1 MAERLFTQ
9 ISQAFWCTSEGYF
22 EDAKI
27 PALNNW
33 YKKPENEEDIENEN
47 IPAQNNG
54 SEKYESVFWLDKLF
68 EGGIFLPNPPNKK
81 NRALT
86 ILITGPPGSGKSTLS
101 LELCHRWTN
110 TFSIIKNGDSFKPVK
125 KGFSSLFITSETDPH
140 WAKQKAKSFGW
151 VTNYSPKSGENI
163 IISDKVNDKDKKEN
177 KHIIKILE
185 TTDFQNF
192 LQDENDDIGVT
203 AGLLRGVT
211 KFFGIESGTTDPL
224 AQKLKDIWI
233 AELRKHDIEK
243 HNPDVIV
250 IDSLNTLEP
259 KRQSEIF
266 KRYIKLVNSGPKIII
281 IILESNLSSENP
293 NYWEYVA
300 DIAIRLDKKL
310 VEDYLVR
317 NIEIVKAR
325 YQSHVWGK
333 HQLKIYP
340 PSKIVPDDDLVT
352 IKRRHPFREQGGIFI
367 YPSIHYYLS
376 VYKRSNPSGK
386 LPEFTVP
393 LDSLKTIFSEGFP
406 RGRCTGFVGTRGG
419 HKSHLGYLS
428 ILKRIVEDL
437 SERALIVSLRDD
449 EEMARQ
455 TLSKILK
462 QETDYPYTLE
472 KLESDDRI
480 EILYFPPGY
489 VTPEEFFHRMF
500 LSVQRLK
507 YKPERGQRKVKP
519 RNVTVLFNSL
529 DQLSSRFPL
538 CAKEQIF
545 IPGIIEALSAEDVS
559 SIFIA
564 VEEPGQ
570 PPEQYGLLSMADALI
585 TFQHKNF
592 TLDEY
597 IEHTN
602 SYLNINEDNK
612 MCLFARKNLPATQNI
627 VTMQIVRFA
636 GGQAAGAGGL
646 LELVHKNT
654 VKTKLFKDILCEHHK
669 CNDEDMKEGL
679 VFIPFS
685 TNIHKLK

>member
-1 MAERLFTQ
+1 MAERLYTQ
-9 ISQAFWCTSEGYF
+9 ISQAFWCTSEGMF
-22 EDAKI
+22 EDANI
-27 PALNNW
+27 PALKN
-33 YKKPENEEDIENEN
+33 YPGKPD
-47 IPAQNNG
+47 
-54 SEKYESVFWLDKLF
+54 KVFWLDKLF

-110 TFSIIKNGDSFKPVK
+110 TFSIVKNKNKVETID
-125 KGFSSLFITSETDPH
+125 KGFSSLFITSETDPY

-151 VTNYSPKSGENI
+151 ATNNKPKSGENI
-163 IISDKVNDKDKKEN
+163 VIPDRNIEEN

-192 LQDENDDIGVT
+192 LQDESDDIGVT

-211 KFFGIESGTTDPL
+211 KFFGIDSGTTDPL
-224 AQKLKDIWI
+224 AQRLKDIWI
-233 AELRKHDIEK
+233 AELRKYDIKK

-266 KRYIKLVNSGPKIII
+266 NRYIKLVNSGPKIII
-281 IILESNLSSENP
+281 IILESSLSSENS

-300 DIAIRLDKKL
+300 DIVIRLDKKRI
-310 VEDYLVR
+310 EDYLVR

-340 PSKIVPDDDLVT
+340 PSKIGPDDDLVT

-386 LPEFTVP
+386 LPEFTAP

-449 EEMARQ
+449 EEMARR
-455 TLSKILK
+455 TLSKILR
-462 QETDYPYTLE
+462 QETDYPYNLE

-480 EILYFPPGY
+480 EILYYPPGY

-507 YKPERGQRKVKP
+507 YKPEKGQKEIGP

-545 IPGIIEALSAEDVS
+545 IPGIIEALSAEDVT

-585 TFQHKNF
+585 TFQHKDF
-592 TLDEY
+592 SLDKY
-597 IEHTN
+597 IEHAS
-602 SYLNINEDNK
+602 SYLFINENDE
-612 MCLFARKNLPATQNI
+612 MWLFARKNLPDIQNI

-685 TNIHKLK
+685 TNINKLK